1 MAIFFFM
8 ELKFD
13 LQINDFLSELF
24 PSLQIILSDNLT
36 NGCFCVLKCSWH
48 DGLKC
53 FCFLKQE
60 LKK

>member
-36 NGCFCVLKCSWH
+36 NG
-48 DGLKC
+48 
-53 FCFLKQE
+53 
-60 LKK
+60 

>member
-24 PSLQIILSDNLT
+24 PSLQNILLNYG
-36 NGCFCVLKCSWH
+36 N
-48 DGLKC
+48 
-53 FCFLKQE
+53 
-60 LKK
+60 